1 MAMVVCVVT
10 KDCGKVLNIKV
21 AIYSEGLKC

>member
-1 MAMVVCVVT
+1 MTVIVFVVT